1 MDELVAKDLYLW
13 KGANIMNPKV
23 SVIIPV
29 YKTEEYLAENSSCIL
44 GVYVIYWDVHEFWI
58 FMDYCPPFWLS
69 PYGQAGRLPRVAKG
83 HIR

>member
-44 GVYVIYWDVHEFWI
+44 GVYVI
-58 FMDYCPPFWLS
+58 
-69 PYGQAGRLPRVAKG
+69 
-83 HIR
+83 